1 MPRLVMPGSIKPTV
15 PLGEAERARIA
26 AAIAAAERG
35 TAGEIVV
42 MVAARSGA
50 YRSLPP
56 ALALAGALTVPW
68 PLILL
73 TGLSATRIF
82 LIQLVVALAL
92 LVGLAAGPCLARLP
106 RALPRFLRRARAR
119 AAAQYEFRARGLAG
133 TSGRTGVL
141 IYVALAERYADVVT
155 DIGVGTA
162 PEAWRPVLDDLVAAL
177 RRDALAEGLVRAVAA
192 AGAILAEAAP
202 PQPGD
207 TDELPN
213 RVIVTE

>member
-1 MPRLVMPGSIKPTV
+1 MPDVTPESANPTTI
-15 PLGEAERARIA
+15 LSEAECARIA
-26 AAIAAAERG
+26 AAVAAAERG

-56 ALALAGALTVPW
+56 ALALAGALLVPW

-82 LIQLVVALAL
+82 VVQLAVALAL
-92 LVGLAAGPCLARLP
+92 LLGLSAAPILARLP
-106 RALPRFLRRARAR
+106 RALPRAFRRARAR
-119 AAAQYEFRARGLAG
+119 AAARHEFQSRGLSR

-155 DIGVGTA
+155 DTGVGTA

-177 RRDALAEGLVRAVAA
+177 RRDALAEGLVRAVAG

-202 PQPGD
+202 PRPGD
-207 TDELPN
+207 ADELPN

>member
-1 MPRLVMPGSIKPTV
+1 MPMTTLS
-15 PLGEAERARIA
+15 EAERARIA
-26 AAIAAAERG
+26 AAITVAERG

-56 ALALAGALTVPW
+56 ALALAGALLVPW

-82 LIQLVVALAL
+82 LVQLVVALAL
-92 LVGLAAGPCLARLP
+92 LLGFAAAPSLARLP
-106 RALPRFLRRARAR
+106 RALPRPLRRARAR
-119 AAAQYEFRARGLAG
+119 AAAQHEFRTRGLAR
-133 TSGRTGVL
+133 TRGRTGVL

-155 DIGVGTA
+155 DTGIGAT
-162 PEAWRPVLDDLVAAL
+162 PDAWRPVLDDLVAAL
-177 RRDALAEGLVRAVAA
+177 RRDALAEGLVRAVAS

-207 TDELPN
+207 SDELPN

>member
-1 MPRLVMPGSIKPTV
+1 MPGILSET
-15 PLGEAERARIA
+15 ERSRIA
-26 AAIAAAERG
+26 AAITAAERG

-56 ALALAGALTVPW
+56 ALALAGALLAPW

-73 TGLSATRIF
+73 TGFSATRIF
-82 LIQLVVALAL
+82 LLQLVVALAL
-92 LVGLAAGPCLARLP
+92 LLGLSAAPCLARLP
-106 RALPRFLRRARAR
+106 RTLPRFVRRARAR
-119 AAAQYEFRARGLAG
+119 AAAQHAFQSRGLSR
-133 TSGRTGVL
+133 TRGRTGVL
-141 IYVALAERYADVVT
+141 IYVALTERYADVVT
-155 DIGVGTA
+155 DTGIGPT
-162 PEAWRPVLDDLVAAL
+162 PEAWQAVLADLVTAL
-177 RRDALAEGLVRAVAA
+177 QRDALADGLVRAVEA
-192 AGAILAEAAP
+192 AGTILAETAP

>member
-1 MPRLVMPGSIKPTV
+1 MPGALPES
-15 PLGEAERARIA
+15 LSEAERARIS

-42 MVAARSGA
+42 MVASRSGA
-50 YRSLPP
+50 YRSVPP
-56 ALALAGALTVPW
+56 ALALAGALLVPW

-73 TGLSATRIF
+73 TGLSVTRIF
-82 LIQLVVALAL
+82 LIQLAVALAL
-92 LVGLAAGPCLARLP
+92 LLGLAAAPALFPWALP
-106 RALPRFLRRARAR
+106 RALPRAVRRARAR
-119 AAAQYEFRARGLAG
+119 AAAQHAFRARGLSH

-155 DIGVGTA
+155 DIGIGAA
-162 PEAWRPVLDDLVAAL
+162 PDAWRPVLDDLVAAL
-177 RRDALAEGLVRAVAA
+177 RRDALAEGLVQAVEA

-202 PQPGD
+202 PGPGD

>member
-1 MPRLVMPGSIKPTV
+1 MPGILT
-15 PLGEAERARIA
+15 EAERARIA
-26 AAIAAAERG
+26 AAVAAAERD

-56 ALALAGALTVPW
+56 ALALAGALLVPW

-82 LIQLVVALAL
+82 LAQLVVALAL
-92 LVGLAAGPCLARLP
+92 LVGLAAAPSLARLP
-106 RALPRFLRRARAR
+106 RALPRPLRRTRAR
-119 AAAQYEFRARGLAG
+119 AAAQHEFQARGL
-133 TSGRTGVL
+133 TRTRGRTGVL

-155 DIGVGTA
+155 DTGIGTA
-162 PEAWRPVLDDLVAAL
+162 PEAWQAVLADLVAAL
-177 RRDALAEGLVRAVAA
+177 RSGALTDGLVRAVEST
-192 AGAILAEAAP
+192 GAILAEAAP
-202 PQPGD
+202 PRPGD

>member
-1 MPRLVMPGSIKPTV
+1 MPKAVNPGLLS
-15 PLGEAERARIA
+15 EAERARIA
-26 AAIAAAERG
+26 AAVAAAERG

-56 ALALAGALTVPW
+56 ALALAGALLVPW

-82 LIQLVVALAL
+82 LAQLVVALAL
-92 LVGLAAGPCLARLP
+92 LLGLAASPCLARLP

-119 AAAQYEFRARGLAG
+119 AAAQHEFRTRGLSR
-133 TSGRTGVL
+133 TRGRTGIL
-141 IYVALAERYADVVT
+141 IYVALAERYADVVADT
-155 DIGVGTA
+155 GIGTA
-162 PEAWRPVLDDLVAAL
+162 PEAWQAVLADLVAAL
-177 RRDALAEGLVRAVAA
+177 RRDALADGLVRAVEAT
-192 AGAILAEAAP
+192 GTILAEAAP
-202 PQPGD
+202 PRPGD

>member
-1 MPRLVMPGSIKPTV
+1 MPMTTLS
-15 PLGEAERARIA
+15 EAERARIA
-26 AAIAAAERG
+26 AAITAAERG

-56 ALALAGALTVPW
+56 ALGLAGALLVPW

-82 LIQLVVALAL
+82 LVQLVVTLAL
-92 LVGLAAGPCLARLP
+92 LAGLAAAPSLARLP
-106 RALPRFLRRARAR
+106 RALPRAFRRARAR
-119 AAAQYEFRARGLAG
+119 AAARHEFQARGLAR
-133 TSGRTGVL
+133 TRGRTGVL

-155 DIGVGTA
+155 DAGIGA
-162 PEAWRPVLDDLVAAL
+162 SPASWRPVLDDLVAAL
-177 RRDALAEGLVRAVAA
+177 RRDALAEGLMQAVEA

-207 TDELPN
+207 SDELPN

>member
-1 MPRLVMPGSIKPTV
+1 MVKPMTT
-15 PLGEAERARIA
+15 LSEAERARIA
-26 AAIAAAERG
+26 AAITAAERG

-56 ALALAGALTVPW
+56 ALALAGALLVPW

-82 LIQLVVALAL
+82 LVQLVVALAL
-92 LVGLAAGPCLARLP
+92 LLSLAAAPSLARLP
-106 RALPRFLRRARAR
+106 RALPRAFRRARAR
-119 AAAQYEFRARGLAG
+119 AAARHEFQARGLAR
-133 TSGRTGVL
+133 TRGRTGVL

-155 DIGVGTA
+155 DAGIGA
-162 PEAWRPVLDDLVAAL
+162 SPEAWRPVLDDLVAAL
-177 RRDALAEGLVRAVAA
+177 RRDALAEGLVRAVEA

-207 TDELPN
+207 SDELPN

>member
-1 MPRLVMPGSIKPTV
+1 M
-15 PLGEAERARIA
+15 LGILSEAERARIA
-26 AAIAAAERG
+26 AAITAAERG

-56 ALALAGALTVPW
+56 ALALAGALLVPW

-82 LIQLVVALAL
+82 LVQLVVALAL
-92 LVGLAAGPCLARLP
+92 LLGLAAAPSLAGLP
-106 RALPRFLRRARAR
+106 RTLPRFVRRARAR
-119 AAAQYEFRARGLAG
+119 AAAQHAFRSRGLSH
-133 TSGRTGVL
+133 TRGRTGVL

-155 DIGVGTA
+155 DTGIGTA
-162 PEAWRPVLDDLVAAL
+162 PEAWQAVLADLVTAL
-177 RRDALAEGLVRAVAA
+177 RRDALADGLVRAVEAT
-192 AGAILAEAAP
+192 GMILAEAAP
-202 PQPGD
+202 PHPGD

>member
-1 MPRLVMPGSIKPTV
+1 MPDVNPESAKPTTI
-15 PLGEAERARIA
+15 LSEAECARIA
-26 AAIAAAERG
+26 AAVAAAERD

-56 ALALAGALTVPW
+56 ALALAGALLVPW

-82 LIQLVVALAL
+82 LLQLAVALAL
-92 LVGLAAGPCLARLP
+92 LLGLSAAPSLARLP
-106 RALPRFLRRARAR
+106 RALPRAFRRARAR
-119 AAAQYEFRARGLAG
+119 AAARHEFRARGLSR

-155 DIGVGTA
+155 DTGVGTA
-162 PEAWRPVLDDLVAAL
+162 PDAWRPVLDDLVAAL
-177 RRDALAEGLVRAVAA
+177 RRDALAEGLVRAVAG

-202 PQPGD
+202 PRPGD
-207 TDELPN
+207 ADELPN

>member
-1 MPRLVMPGSIKPTV
+1 MPGLVKPMTT
-15 PLGEAERARIA
+15 LSEAECARIA

-56 ALALAGALTVPW
+56 SLALAGALLVPW

-82 LIQLVVALAL
+82 LVQLAVALAL
-92 LVGLAAGPCLARLP
+92 LLGLSAAPSLARLP
-106 RALPRFLRRARAR
+106 RALPRAFRRARAR
-119 AAAQYEFRARGLAG
+119 AAARHEFQARGLAR
-133 TSGRTGVL
+133 TRGRTGVL

-155 DIGVGTA
+155 DTGVGTA
-162 PEAWRPVLDDLVAAL
+162 PDAWRPVLDDLVAAL
-177 RRDALAEGLVRAVAA
+177 RRDALAEGLVRAVAG
-192 AGAILAEAAP
+192 AGALLAEAAP
-202 PQPGD
+202 PRPGD
-207 TDELPN
+207 ADELPN

>member
-1 MPRLVMPGSIKPTV
+1 MPDETRPALLTG
-15 PLGEAERARIA
+15 AERTRIA
-26 AAIAAAERG
+26 AAVAAAERG

-56 ALALAGALTVPW
+56 ALALAGALLVPW

-82 LIQLVVALAL
+82 LLQLVAALAL
-92 LVGLAAGPCLARLP
+92 LAGLAAAPSRARLARVLP
-106 RALPRFLRRARAR
+106 RSLRRARAR
-119 AAAQYEFRARGLAG
+119 AAARHEFRSRGLAG
-133 TSGRTGVL
+133 TRGRTGVL

-155 DIGVGTA
+155 DVGVGTA
-162 PEAWRPVLDDLVAAL
+162 PECWRAVIDDLVAAL
-177 RRDALAEGLVRAVAA
+177 RRDALADGLARAVEA
-192 AGAILAEAAP
+192 AGTILAEAAP
-202 PQPGD
+202 SLPDD

>member
-1 MPRLVMPGSIKPTV
+1 MPG

-26 AAIAAAERG
+26 AAIKAAERG

-56 ALALAGALTVPW
+56 ALALAGALLVPW

-82 LIQLVVALAL
+82 LVQLVAALAL
-92 LVGLAAGPCLARLP
+92 LLSLAAEPVLARLP
-106 RALPRFLRRARAR
+106 RALPRPLRRARAR
-119 AAAQYEFRARGLAG
+119 AAARHEFRARGLAR
-133 TSGRTGVL
+133 TRGRTGVL

-155 DIGVGTA
+155 DTGVGTA
-162 PEAWRPVLDDLVAAL
+162 PDCWRPVLDDLVAAL
-177 RRDALAEGLVRAVAA
+177 RRDALADGLVRAVEAT
-192 AGAILAEAAP
+192 GAILAEAAP
-202 PQPGD
+202 PRPGD

-213 RVIVTE
+213 RVIVTD

>member
-1 MPRLVMPGSIKPTV
+1 MAGILN
-15 PLGEAERARIA
+15 EAERARIA
-26 AAIAAAERG
+26 AAVAQAERG

-56 ALALAGALTVPW
+56 ALALAGALIVPW
-68 PLILL
+68 PLIGL

-82 LIQLVVALAL
+82 LVQLVAALAL
-92 LVGLAAGPCLARLP
+92 LVSLAAGPVRARLP
-106 RALPRFLRRARAR
+106 RALPRPLRRARAR
-119 AAAQYEFRARGLAG
+119 AAARHEFEARGLAG

-155 DIGVGTA
+155 DIGIGPA
-162 PEAWRPVLDDLVAAL
+162 PEAWQAVLADLVAAL
-177 RRDALAEGLVRAVAA
+177 RRDALADGLVRAVGAT
-192 AGAILAEAAP
+192 GAILAAAAP
-202 PQPGD
+202 PRPGD

>member
-1 MPRLVMPGSIKPTV
+1 MPE
-15 PLGEAERARIA
+15 LGNPMTTLSEAERTRIA

-56 ALALAGALTVPW
+56 ALALAGALIVPW

-82 LIQLVVALAL
+82 LVQLVVALAL
-92 LVGLAAGPCLARLP
+92 LLSLAAAPALARLP

-119 AAAQYEFRARGLAG
+119 AAAQHEFHARGLAR
-133 TSGRTGVL
+133 TRGRTGVL

-155 DIGVGTA
+155 DIGVGA
-162 PEAWRPVLDDLVAAL
+162 VPDSWRPVLDDLVAAL

>member
-1 MPRLVMPGSIKPTV
+1 MSGILS
-15 PLGEAERARIA
+15 EAERARIA
-26 AAIAAAERG
+26 AAVAAAERG

-50 YRSLPP
+50 YRSVPP
-56 ALALAGALTVPW
+56 ALALAGALATPW

-82 LIQLVVALAL
+82 LVQLAVALVL
-92 LVGLAAGPCLARLP
+92 LLGLAAAPSLARMPRLLP
-106 RALPRFLRRARAR
+106 RALRRARAR
-119 AAAQYEFRARGLAG
+119 AAAQREFQARGLAG
-133 TSGRTGVL
+133 TRGRTGVL

-155 DIGVGTA
+155 DVGVGPA
-162 PEAWRPVLDDLVAAL
+162 PEAWRAVLGDLVAAL
-177 RRDALAEGLVRAVAA
+177 RRDALADGLVQAVEA